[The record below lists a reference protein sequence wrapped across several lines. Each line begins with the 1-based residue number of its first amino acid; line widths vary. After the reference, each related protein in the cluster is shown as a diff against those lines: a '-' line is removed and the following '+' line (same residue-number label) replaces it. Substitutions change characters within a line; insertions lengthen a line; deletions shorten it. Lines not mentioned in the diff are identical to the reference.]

1 MAGLLKFCYDEIMKI
16 SFNFNFP
23 QFKFPAINQ
32 VILIIIFAEFVIG
45 ASTAFITPL
54 FALFIVNDIL
64 APVTSVGIAV
74 AIFWAV
80 KSIVQLPVARQL
92 DKNHGEIDD
101 YYSMLIGLAVIMA
114 VQFMYYFV
122 GSVWQI
128 YFLQVL
134 LAVGHALYVP
144 PFFGIFS
151 RHLDKDKE
159 AFEWALW
166 SSFSIGAG
174 TALGSLIAGILAAIV
189 GIRPIFLISGTF
201 SLIGLVILI
210 FLRPYIKPKVP
221 RDLSQFYGQK
231 PL

>member
-1 MAGLLKFCYDEIMKI
+1 MVMKI
-16 SFNFNFP
+16 IFNINIPKITFP
-23 QFKFPAINQ
+23 QINQ

-45 ASTAFITPL
+45 AATAFIAPL
-54 FALFIVNDIL
+54 LALFIVNDL
-64 APVTSVGIAV
+64 KAPVTAVGIAL

-101 YYSMLIGLAVIMA
+101 YYSMLIGLGILMVA
-114 VQFMYYFV
+114 QYLYYFV

-128 YFLQVL
+128 YLLQLL

-144 PFFGIFS
+144 PFFGMFS
-151 RHLDKDKE
+151 RHLDKGKE
-159 AFEWALW
+159 AFEWSLW

-174 TALGSLIAGILAAIV
+174 TALGSLLSGILAAV
-189 GIRPIFLISGTF
+189 AGIRPIFLVSGTF
-201 SLIGLVILI
+201 NLIGLVILI

-221 RDLSQFYGQK
+221 RDLSRFYPHTKIPGA
-231 PL
+231 